1 MDWGIK
7 LWTFYDA
14 GGVQLNHRAWNR
26 TGSTSSNRAHLAG
39 AGLGVGWATDK
50 LAFSLTSAWATEGR
64 ASDGRR
70 GARLWAQ
77 ATVAF

>member
-1 MDWGIK
+1 
-7 LWTFYDA
+7 
-14 GGVQLNHRAWNR
+14 
-26 TGSTSSNRAHLAG
+26 
-39 AGLGVGWATDK
+39 VGWATDK